1 MPLEQALRRL
11 GLAGPGEPIR
21 LSPLTGGVSSD
32 IYLAELSDRH
42 FCVKRALPTLKVA
55 AHWEAPVSRN
65 SAEACWFRRVR
76 RWLPDNVPEV
86 LAEDAEI
93 GMFAMTFLP
102 PEDYPVWKAQL
113 MAGDIDPGVAAA
125 VGTALATIHSRSA
138 GDPTIAVA
146 FNNDDTFEAIRLE
159 PYLRA
164 TAQRHPDLAHVLQKL
179 ADTTAA
185 TKLALVHGDVSPKN
199 ILVGPNGPVFLD
211 AECAWV
217 RRPRLRPGILPQPP
231 APERRV
237 AAGIAGRVLK
247 RL

>member
-1 MPLEQALRRL
+1 
-11 GLAGPGEPIR
+11 
-21 LSPLTGGVSSD
+21 
-32 IYLAELSDRH
+32 
-42 FCVKRALPTLKVA
+42 
-55 AHWEAPVSRN
+55 
-65 SAEACWFRRVR
+65 
-76 RWLPDNVPEV
+76 
-86 LAEDAEI
+86 
-93 GMFAMTFLP
+93 
-102 PEDYPVWKAQL
+102 

-231 APERRV
+231 ALKGAWRPELRDEYLSGFNSLAGAYLSGVDWEPPDQAEGRCAHLLPGLFLARV
-237 AAGIAGRVLK
+237 DGKSPVEYLADEAAREQVRKLAREFLHRPTERLDAIAQSWRAAG
-247 RL
+247 